1 MLIQFRAENFLSIKG
16 SVVLSLLASKDKEHP
31 KHLIVNGSKRYLKS
45 AGIYGANASGK
56 SNVLHAFWFMVNYV
70 LTSHNQQ
77 LHKAIERSPFK
88 FDRETPVRP
97 SSFEVIFTANGIRYA
112 YGFSV
117 TDKVVIEEYL
127 YYYPNGRQA
136 IIFERQNTNDF
147 RFTVDVDEQSMLKN
161 RTSPNKLYLSV
172 ASNWSYSKVIPVLE
186 WFASCRIITKHSAA
200 DAYELEAEQLKDD
213 GYRHMIASML
223 RGADFGICCF
233 AFVFCLFPSSAFA
246 TGGNGNIDGGGG
258 SMGHGTSSNFWN
270 SGNDGVRITV
280 VDASSGT
287 AVSSPLDFSNRT
299 QKTSLLHFGKV
310 NKLQYLG
317 GAGLSLQSGVAYSCI
332 RPAQSMP
339 TIVSSK
345 GQSNIEAIKR
355 YFCSEYACMMV
366 AQAAGVDYERMIAGE
381 YKLLIEPIAYFTHNG
396 QYYCMT
402 ATEAGLYDQM
412 SGGNLRKTM
421 TSLTHKN
428 LPLSMF
434 LEFSD
439 LGISAWTG
447 STTGKQNNS
456 DIIST
461 LGVGIVW
468 FDEAPPE
475 GEIQAPDVE
484 YRVDT
489 DVITAVTLRT
499 DQDLT
504 PDNPASVTFHILGT
518 TYRVNDIVI
527 PAGDSQ
533 VVWVKWHTPSTP
545 QTVTITVSVSGAYT
559 AQDTFVAKIVDLNE
573 HIPPDPVATD
583 TNPGYSV
590 PPLPNE
596 TQKLTANWGVWS
608 CYWVPVWVW
617 CDHGEDGGHWV
628 DEGYWEYE
636 YTGYSASISGEMSLM
651 PDDIVPTASGKTM
664 KSGYGVKTEVRATL
678 STDAPTSHITYPQT
692 AFSVFPEFQYQTY
705 LRLLQRSGGQS
716 AKFIFKPNEFST
728 YDRTVHFTPL
738 WFPDATDY
746 TIYTQVWDT
755 WTPDGMLSINLNDYV
770 SIQGSLYDDWYTNR
784 E

>member
-1 MLIQFRAENFLSIKG
+1 MYLKR
-16 SVVLSLLASKDKEHP
+16 LLAF
-31 KHLIVNGSKRYLKS
+31 L
-45 AGIYGANASGK
+45 
-56 SNVLHAFWFMVNYV
+56 
-70 LTSHNQQ
+70 
-77 LHKAIERSPFK
+77 
-88 FDRETPVRP
+88 
-97 SSFEVIFTANGIRYA
+97 
-112 YGFSV
+112 
-117 TDKVVIEEYL
+117 
-127 YYYPNGRQA
+127 
-136 IIFERQNTNDF
+136 
-147 RFTVDVDEQSMLKN
+147 
-161 RTSPNKLYLSV
+161 
-172 ASNWSYSKVIPVLE
+172 
-186 WFASCRIITKHSAA
+186 
-200 DAYELEAEQLKDD
+200 
-213 GYRHMIASML
+213 
-223 RGADFGICCF
+223 CCF
-233 AFVFCLFPSSAFA
+233 TLVFCLFPSSAFA

-332 RPAQSMP
+332 RPTQSMP

-475 GEIQAPDVE
+475 GEIEAPDVE

-489 DVITAVTLRT
+489 DVITAVT
-499 DQDLT
+499 Q
-504 PDNPASVTFHILGT
+504 
-518 TYRVNDIVI
+518 
-527 PAGDSQ
+527 
-533 VVWVKWHTPSTP
+533 
-545 QTVTITVSVSGAYT
+545 
-559 AQDTFVAKIVDLNE
+559 
-573 HIPPDPVATD
+573 
-583 TNPGYSV
+583 
-590 PPLPNE
+590 
-596 TQKLTANWGVWS
+596 
-608 CYWVPVWVW
+608 
-617 CDHGEDGGHWV
+617 
-628 DEGYWEYE
+628 
-636 YTGYSASISGEMSLM
+636 
-651 PDDIVPTASGKTM
+651 ASGKDV
-664 KSGYGVKTEVRATL
+664 S
-678 STDAPTSHITYPQT
+678 
-692 AFSVFPEFQYQTY
+692 EFQ
-705 LRLLQRSGGQS
+705 SVIDGGGDGILPS
-716 AKFIFKPNEFST
+716 EAGGKFEGWFEPGT
-728 YDRTVHFTPL
+728 YDAQNKSAEDIIKAMVEARIAKLDKLGVPTGSDRERILIIASIAESEVGSEQYYGKVARVILNRIDAGMPLGMDTTVAYGL
-738 WFPDATDY
+738 GISASQLTDD
-746 TIYTQVWDT
+746 Q
-755 WTPDGMLSINLNDYV
+755 LNDSSNPYNTRINKGLPPTPI
-770 SIQGSLYDDWYTNR
+770 SNPGDGAITAAMDPPEGKWLYFVTTNLKTGETKFVETEDEFWKIR
-784 E
+784 DEYKNNNENAN

>member
-1 MLIQFRAENFLSIKG
+1 MYLKR
-16 SVVLSLLASKDKEHP
+16 LLAF
-31 KHLIVNGSKRYLKS
+31 L
-45 AGIYGANASGK
+45 
-56 SNVLHAFWFMVNYV
+56 
-70 LTSHNQQ
+70 
-77 LHKAIERSPFK
+77 
-88 FDRETPVRP
+88 
-97 SSFEVIFTANGIRYA
+97 
-112 YGFSV
+112 
-117 TDKVVIEEYL
+117 
-127 YYYPNGRQA
+127 
-136 IIFERQNTNDF
+136 
-147 RFTVDVDEQSMLKN
+147 
-161 RTSPNKLYLSV
+161 
-172 ASNWSYSKVIPVLE
+172 
-186 WFASCRIITKHSAA
+186 
-200 DAYELEAEQLKDD
+200 
-213 GYRHMIASML
+213 
-223 RGADFGICCF
+223 CCF
-233 AFVFCLFPSSAFA
+233 TLVFCLFPSSAFA

-332 RPAQSMP
+332 RPTQSMP

-475 GEIQAPDVE
+475 GEIEAPDVE

-590 PPLPNE
+590 PPLPSK

-608 CYWVPVWVW
+608 CYPEVKYTMVLQLIHAAAKLVDFVILDCSTSMTNVFTPAAIEAGDVVIRILTP
-617 CDHGEDGGHWV
+617 DLKGINYLKAHQPLLV
-628 DEGYWEYE
+628 DERFRFSEHMTFAGLARPFHALDEMGYII
-636 YTGYSASISGEMSLM
+636 GGFDGLLPYSKEIDRCATEGGMFKAITYCN
-651 PDDIVPTASGKTM
+651 PKYTASLNKVLEILEQM
-664 KSGYGVKTEVRATL
+664 ELAEQSEE
-678 STDAPTSHITYPQT
+678 DAAY
-692 AFSVFPEFQYQTY
+692 EC
-705 LRLLQRSGGQS
+705 
-716 AKFIFKPNEFST
+716 EE
-728 YDRTVHFTPL
+728 
-738 WFPDATDY
+738 DAD
-746 TIYTQVWDT
+746 
-755 WTPDGMLSINLNDYV
+755 
-770 SIQGSLYDDWYTNR
+770 

>member
-1 MLIQFRAENFLSIKG
+1 MYLKR
-16 SVVLSLLASKDKEHP
+16 LLAF
-31 KHLIVNGSKRYLKS
+31 L
-45 AGIYGANASGK
+45 
-56 SNVLHAFWFMVNYV
+56 
-70 LTSHNQQ
+70 
-77 LHKAIERSPFK
+77 
-88 FDRETPVRP
+88 
-97 SSFEVIFTANGIRYA
+97 
-112 YGFSV
+112 
-117 TDKVVIEEYL
+117 
-127 YYYPNGRQA
+127 
-136 IIFERQNTNDF
+136 
-147 RFTVDVDEQSMLKN
+147 
-161 RTSPNKLYLSV
+161 
-172 ASNWSYSKVIPVLE
+172 
-186 WFASCRIITKHSAA
+186 
-200 DAYELEAEQLKDD
+200 
-213 GYRHMIASML
+213 
-223 RGADFGICCF
+223 CCF
-233 AFVFCLFPSSAFA
+233 TLVFCLFPSSAFA

-332 RPAQSMP
+332 RPTQSMP

-475 GEIQAPDVE
+475 GEIEAPDVE

-590 PPLPNE
+590 PPLPSE

-755 WTPDGMLSINLNDYV
+755 WTPDGMLSIDSHFPLRNAAATGENSVDNLLRESKSRGLSFLCSCCHQAQLPVNGWQRLHRVLQLSKQPHRFKMLGNYAPIIEALCCAGEITALPKLQHILIGLVAHTPSISQNDLGIV
-770 SIQGSLYDDWYTNR
+770 VVENALDIRNTGVLISGSFKECPYLAFACFQVRRGAEDLTNGVVAAKER
-784 E
+784 QAFILVTSVVIV

>member
-1 MLIQFRAENFLSIKG
+1 MYLKR
-16 SVVLSLLASKDKEHP
+16 LLAF
-31 KHLIVNGSKRYLKS
+31 L
-45 AGIYGANASGK
+45 
-56 SNVLHAFWFMVNYV
+56 
-70 LTSHNQQ
+70 
-77 LHKAIERSPFK
+77 
-88 FDRETPVRP
+88 
-97 SSFEVIFTANGIRYA
+97 
-112 YGFSV
+112 
-117 TDKVVIEEYL
+117 
-127 YYYPNGRQA
+127 
-136 IIFERQNTNDF
+136 
-147 RFTVDVDEQSMLKN
+147 
-161 RTSPNKLYLSV
+161 
-172 ASNWSYSKVIPVLE
+172 
-186 WFASCRIITKHSAA
+186 
-200 DAYELEAEQLKDD
+200 
-213 GYRHMIASML
+213 
-223 RGADFGICCF
+223 CCF
-233 AFVFCLFPSSAFA
+233 TLVFCLFPSSAFA

-332 RPAQSMP
+332 RPTQSMP

-475 GEIQAPDVE
+475 GEIEAPDVE

-590 PPLPNE
+590 PPLPSE

-651 PDDIVPTASGKTM
+651 PDDTADLAVGDYILTSKISSVPVSSDVALNSIPSGKVAISLTVKTLASGLSDKLQPGDIIRIYHFLDTAAEVPELRFVKVLSVTDSDGINVDNAKEPTEDEEKQQSATITVLASPEQAKIITGLENDGVAHVALISRNNDKLADELLAEQDKTLQEI
-664 KSGYGVKTEVRATL
+664 Y
-678 STDAPTSHITYPQT
+678 
-692 AFSVFPEFQYQTY
+692 FPETLIEEEAADAENSDVESEPQETETAE
-705 LRLLQRSGGQS
+705 SAQS
-716 AKFIFKPNEFST
+716 TNETAPS
-728 YDRTVHFTPL
+728 
-738 WFPDATDY
+738 A
-746 TIYTQVWDT
+746 
-755 WTPDGMLSINLNDYV
+755 
-770 SIQGSLYDDWYTNR
+770 